1 MSDNKEPANSS
12 TVRPYSIEVPIQY
25 TLTGRYINKSVQ
37 LNTSLPI
44 KSVLSQLNVN
54 IPNSMN

>member
-12 TVRPYSIEVPIQY
+12 TVHPYSIEVQIQY
-25 TLTGRYINKSVQ
+25 TLTGRYINKSVK

-44 KSVLSQLNVN
+44 KFVLSQLNAD
-54 IPNSMN
+54 IPN

>member
-12 TVRPYSIEVPIQY
+12 TVHPYSIEVPIQY

-44 KSVLSQLNVN
+44 KFVLSQLNAD
-54 IPNSMN
+54 IPN

>member
-12 TVRPYSIEVPIQY
+12 TVHPYSIEVPIQY
-25 TLTGRYINKSVQ
+25 TLTGRYINKLVQ

-54 IPNSMN
+54 IPN